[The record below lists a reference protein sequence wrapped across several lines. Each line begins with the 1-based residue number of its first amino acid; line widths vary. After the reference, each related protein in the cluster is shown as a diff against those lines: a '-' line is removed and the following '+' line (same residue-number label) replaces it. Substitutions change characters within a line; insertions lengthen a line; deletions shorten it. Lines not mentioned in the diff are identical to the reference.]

1 MLFLYCTEGT
11 EIKNRKNTQH
21 KTDIV
26 IKKNGKAQ
34 TECVKSRKMPFQNP
48 VKAKYDERKQ
58 NNTVQP
64 HQMEKICHI
73 VSHQC
78 VGNRKNQARRSDTG
92 TEMTDQKVECQTTET
107 DLDKNQK
114 FNCLWEPFGS
124 EKKQNDVQR
133 THQVIGI

>member
-1 MLFLYCTEGT
+1 
-11 EIKNRKNTQH
+11 
-21 KTDIV
+21 
-26 IKKNGKAQ
+26 
-34 TECVKSRKMPFQNP
+34 MPFQNP

>member
-1 MLFLYCTEGT
+1 MEVPSNGGNWVVKKFPCMYVVVKIENPITIPILYNLWLILITIPQKSNR

-78 VGNRKNQARRSDTG
+78 VGNRKNQARRSDTA
-92 TEMTDQKVECQTTET
+92 
-107 DLDKNQK
+107 L
-114 FNCLWEPFGS
+114 
-124 EKKQNDVQR
+124 R
-133 THQVIGI
+133 